1 MNAMW
6 RLDPSKSALLVID
19 MQNDFVLE
27 GHPMEV
33 PMARRKLPQIQGVM
47 ENCRTAG
54 IPVIF
59 TEHVLID
66 EFDVS
71 PLESTYNVAL
81 RTAGMR
87 KGTPGARVVDDLK
100 PAKDEIVIQKHR
112 YDAFYNTALDTIL
125 KTIRGLHQIDTVII
139 TGTLT
144 EVCCES
150 TARSAFMRDYKVVFV
165 SDATGALSEGA
176 QAATEKNIS
185 SFFGRVLSSS
195 DLADEIH
202 TSAQELQA

>member
-1 MNAMW
+1 MW

-27 GHPMEV
+27 DHPMEV

-47 ENCRTAG
+47 ENCREAG

-59 TEHVLID
+59 TEHVLLD

-100 PAKDEIVIQKHR
+100 PANDEIVIQKHR
-112 YDAFYNTALDTIL
+112 YDAFHNTELDTIL

-139 TGTLT
+139 IGTLT

-165 SDATGALSEGA
+165 SDATGALSEEA

-195 DLADEIH
+195 DLAEEIR
-202 TSAQELQA
+202 TSGQEPQA